1 MAEKQLNT
9 VIILRNDTKE
19 SWEADGSYVLRNGE
33 VGVGYV
39 DIKDDEGNVT
49 KTVVMAKIGNGQK
62 SWKDLPQLEGVFE
75 EDQILTYNFGRH
87 KTTNGYVNA
96 GGAGMTTS
104 EWLLDAL
111 SEILLPTINYPS
123 VSLTGGA
130 YIEGASSTA
139 TSAEIGSKI
148 TALRWDGTFSAG
160 SYKDAANSG
169 TYGTTTNKTSNAT
182 GLAASNVTWAIANNK
197 DSQTATTEDGKFTLT
212 SDKYIQLTAEASTT
226 YAKVTATATLD
237 ASNSYVPL
245 NNVGSAYA
253 AGKIAGF
260 DKAGTTTKN
269 LEGAVNVSAYRKP
282 FWGVIA
288 AAEGLKSPENYTSA
302 DVRALPKSGTSNG
315 GLPTSLEVPAGSQ
328 MVVFFAKAGAKTSLT
343 ATDDKA
349 MNAGVTFTKVANAV
363 NVEGAN
369 GYTATAYDLWYVDWK
384 AGIGSAKQLTLKWS

>member
-9 VIILRNDTKE
+9 VIVLRNDTKE
-19 SWEADGSYVLRNGE
+19 SWEADGSYILRDGE
-33 VGVGYV
+33 VGVGYLTLNPGTESE
-39 DIKDDEGNVT
+39 KR
-49 KTVVMAKIGNGQK
+49 VVMAKVGNGQQ

-87 KTTNGYVNA
+87 KTSNGYVNA

-104 EWLLDAL
+104 EWLMDAL
-111 SEILLPTINYPS
+111 SEVLLPTVNYPS

-130 YIEGASSTA
+130 YIEGATSTA
-139 TSAEIGSKI
+139 TSAEIGSNI

-160 SYKDAANSG
+160 SYKDNANSG
-169 TYGTTTNKTSNAT
+169 TYGTVESKTSNST
-182 GLAASNVTWAIANNK
+182 GLTASNVTWAVANNK
-197 DSQTATTEDGKFTLT
+197 DSQTATSEDGKFTLT
-212 SDKYIQLTAEASTT
+212 SDKYIQITSETATT

-237 ASNSYVPL
+237 ASGSRTPL
-245 NNVGSAYA
+245 NNVGVAYTD
-253 AGKIAGF
+253 GKIKGF
-260 DKAGTTTKN
+260 DEAGTTTKD
-269 LEGAVNVSAYRKP
+269 LEGAVSVSAYRKP

-288 AAEGLKSPENYTSA
+288 AADGLKNPENYTSA
-302 DVRALPKSGTSNG
+302 DVRALPHSGTSNG
-315 GLPTSLEVPAGSQ
+315 GVPTALTVPAGSQ

-369 GYTATAYDLWYVDWK
+369 EFTATAYDLWYVDWK
-384 AGIGSAKQLTLKWS
+384 AGIGSDKQLTLKWS